1 MKDWRII
8 ISGVISMIVTLITSI
23 VAAME
28 GITLSSLAGTNYEP
42 LLLLTGASTSL
53 SFFLTKKWAIPSL
66 FITMLASFSVHMFPM
81 VHNVSATLFYAA
93 SFILIF
99 LDKHIRWYRFMLLL
113 PFIFAIHSL
122 LAFEVISNL
131 LLVLYHF
138 YYIVRRVEAK

>member
-23 VAAME
+23 VAVME
-28 GITLSSLAGTNYEP
+28 GITLSSLAGTIYEP

-66 FITMLASFSVHMFPM
+66 FITMLASFSVHMFPTI
-81 VHNVSATLFYAA
+81 HNVSAILFYASA
-93 SFILIF
+93 FIIIF
-99 LDKHIRWYRFMLLL
+99 LDKHLRWYRFMLLL

-122 LAFEVISNL
+122 LAFEIAANFL
-131 LLVLYHF
+131 LILYHF